1 MGLGKMPGS
10 FFDVKVLGVTVDSL
24 LENEAKEK
32 VYYRCSF
39 ENFKSNTCHGLCM
52 ESLIFRLLF

>member
-1 MGLGKMPGS
+1 MPGS